1 MNQSTLDTFYNEL
14 VKTLFHDVIFYIPS
28 EIIPTDVLKNL
39 ESQIPPHFL
48 DEISL
53 LDVYHGF
60 GEFDLIEFNERLIK
74 KPKLFEDTIFYLLEK
89 QKELNA
95 PEFNYILNK
104 YMDKVEFYSA
114 IVNWLSN
121 NLKTF
126 NSNLNFGT
134 IGIFEIQNEIYKTH
148 FIELINCFYREN
160 EYPLKQYY
168 DLSEIIKIYIPDLIS
183 RIDQYNLEVPI
194 EATIKVPKQDEKA
207 EEDTIKSEK
216 SSNKPKKRIKKEP
229 LISEKEAENFLLTNV
244 FNIKLNC
251 NGKETT
257 D

>member
-1 MNQSTLDTFYNEL
+1 MIQNSLDTFYNEL

-28 EIIPTDVLKNL
+28 KIIPIDVLKNL

-53 LDVYHGF
+53 LDVYYGF
-60 GEFDLIEFNERLIK
+60 GEFDLTEFNERLIK
-74 KPKLFEDTIFYLLEK
+74 KPKLFENNIFYLLGK
-89 QKELNA
+89 QNELNA
-95 PEFNYILNK
+95 PEFMYILNK
-104 YMDKVEFYSA
+104 YMDKVEFYCA
-114 IVNWLSN
+114 IVNWLSI

-126 NSNLNFGT
+126 NRDLNFGT

-148 FIELINCFYREN
+148 FIELINCFYRE
-160 EYPLKQYY
+160 EEFLLKQYY

-194 EATIKVPKQDEKA
+194 KSTAEVLRQDEKVQL
-207 EEDTIKSEK
+207 DKNKTKKSTNK
-216 SSNKPKKRIKKEP
+216 SKKRIKKEP

-257 D
+257 N